1 VSGFRSAEGRP
12 HVRIAVAALLTALAA
27 ANPSAMAQPAH
38 PLSTAT
44 AGAARSDPD
53 RAQAQSLYEDCHWS
67 DAYAIFAA
75 LADAGD
81 ARASQVALL
90 MARHGPRLYG
100 REFPVTPLQA
110 ATWTHQA
117 IEAVVAER
125 GR

>member
-12 HVRIAVAALLTALAA
+12 RVRIIVAALLTALAA
-27 ANPSAMAQPAH
+27 ANPTAMAQPAGS
-38 PLSTAT
+38 LATAT
-44 AGAARSDPD
+44 VARSDQD
-53 RAQAQSLYEDCHWS
+53 RAQAQSLYEDCHWA
-67 DAYAIFAA
+67 DAYAMFAA

-81 ARASQVALL
+81 ARAAQVALL

-100 REFPVTPLQA
+100 QAFTVTPLQA

-117 IEAVVAER
+117 IEAIVAER